1 MYRDEPLFFVGRRS
15 ELDSLALLSG
25 EKTSYRARD
34 CCCLAVARGYP
45 REGGNGLHL
54 VTKDRSTCLQRILYE
69 VVPGGSNRRAEMVST
84 NITIVVRVTRAITSA
99 VQDSKGDWSDGKRPT
114 LLVFQRRR
122 EFADEERP
130 DTDLLMEPAVKRGSR
145 STFCCIRRVDYS
157 KAFVFYTP
165 NIWRRMT

>member
-1 MYRDEPLFFVGRRS
+1 MYWDEPLFFVGRRS

-25 EKTSYRARD
+25 EKTSYCARD

-54 VTKDRSTCLQRILYE
+54 VTKDRSACLLRILYE
-69 VVPGGSNRRAEMVST
+69 VVPGGSNRQAEMVST

-145 STFCCIRRVDYS
+145 STFCCFSACRLL
-157 KAFVFYTP
+157 
-165 NIWRRMT
+165 

>member
-1 MYRDEPLFFVGRRS
+1 
-15 ELDSLALLSG
+15 
-25 EKTSYRARD
+25 
-34 CCCLAVARGYP
+34 
-45 REGGNGLHL
+45 
-54 VTKDRSTCLQRILYE
+54 
-69 VVPGGSNRRAEMVST
+69 MVST

-145 STFCCIRRVDYS
+145 VDYS